1 MAEVLSSNLSEPII
15 ILIDFNSERFL
26 QFKLIFTN
34 QAQVILPLPRLLVI
48 KKDKVEN
55 TLFSV
60 FILSPLQCEKPA
72 DDQERSKD
80 GQR

>member
-1 MAEVLSSNLSEPII
+1 
-15 ILIDFNSERFL
+15 
-26 QFKLIFTN
+26 
-34 QAQVILPLPRLLVI
+34 LPLPRLLVI